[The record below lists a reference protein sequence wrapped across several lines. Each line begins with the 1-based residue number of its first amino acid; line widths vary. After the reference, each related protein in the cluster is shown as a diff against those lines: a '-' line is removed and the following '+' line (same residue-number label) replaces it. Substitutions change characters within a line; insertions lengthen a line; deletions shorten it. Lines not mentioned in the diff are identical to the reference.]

1 MTWPAVVALVL
12 MFLAMLPRSP
22 YFLLYL
28 FFGLAPFGSLSMLGD
43 TGGVNILPQSVCGVL
58 LVCKL
63 LLAKGQIP
71 RAFDAAIDPAKL
83 GFLFA
88 FLFYALFS
96 AYVMPRFF
104 AHMMEIV
111 EMNPVNPGVSLLE
124 PAMANY
130 NQSAYMM
137 LSVGIALA
145 FAVYADQANF
155 RRHYIQALWVM
166 GVVAIAT
173 GLADLFMAA
182 AGLESFLEPFRNA
195 YSILSKAEVLGAKRV
210 VGLTPEASS
219 YGTMCVGAA
228 SSLVFLRPC
237 FERALL
243 RNYLVPLTSLSLLA
257 MALLSTSSAAY
268 VGLAVF
274 SLLFAANWV
283 RRALSADAPA
293 REGLKWEAIASLA
306 AGFALLAIL
315 ALVPSAMDPVY
326 DLLDLIIFKKSQ
338 TDSYVERTMWS
349 RLALNAFY
357 STYGLGV
364 GLGSVRTSNWFVSIL
379 SSTGLIGA
387 GLLAWFI
394 LRLYVLPCRA
404 ADARTREMAT
414 GLKFSLLPTYA
425 MLALVGTTPDIG
437 VGPGAALGV
446 LASLISMNPAAKLR
460 SKGKVG
466 SHLRA
471 RSHPR

>member
-1 MTWPAVVALVL
+1 MTWPAVVALLL
-12 MFLAMLPRSP
+12 MFFAMLPRSP

-28 FFGLAPFGSLSMLGD
+28 FFGFGPFASLSMLGD
-43 TGGVNILPQSVCGVL
+43 AGGVNILPQSVCGVL

-71 RAFDAAIDPAKL
+71 RAFDVAIDPSKL

-88 FLFYALFS
+88 FLFYGLFS
-96 AYVMPRFF
+96 AYVMPRLF

-111 EMNPVNPGVSLLE
+111 EMNPVNPGVSLLQ

-145 FAVYADQANF
+145 FAVYAERANF

-166 GVVAIAT
+166 GVVLIAT
-173 GLADLFMAA
+173 GLVDLFMAA
-182 AGLESFLEPFRNA
+182 AGLESLLEPFRNA

-219 YGTMCVGAA
+219 YGTMCVAAA
-228 SSLVFLRPC
+228 SNLVFIRPC

-257 MALLSTSSAAY
+257 MAVLSTSSAAY

-274 SLLFAANWV
+274 SLLFAVNWV
-283 RRALSADAPA
+283 RRALSAGVPA

-306 AGFALLAIL
+306 AGLVLLAVF
-315 ALVPSAMDPVY
+315 ALVPSALDPVY
-326 DLLDLIIFKKSQ
+326 AMIDELIFKKSQ
-338 TDSYVERTMWS
+338 TDSYVERTMWT
-349 RLALNAFY
+349 RLAMNAFY

-387 GLLAWFI
+387 GLLGWFI

-404 ADARTREMAT
+404 TDARTRELAT
-414 GLKFSLLPTYA
+414 GLKFGLLPTYA
-425 MLALVGTTPDIG
+425 MSALVGTTPDIG

-446 LASLISMNPAAKLR
+446 IACLISMNPAAILR
-460 SKGKVG
+460 SKGTVG